1 MGAETDSNSLC
12 RCVTCARGRA
22 GRARGCQAAQRPR
35 RARSGP
41 RTAGRRDDRGE
52 AHAGARSGPA
62 ARRTWQQTSAKVTSL
77 SSPSALACEPWV
89 LADSCSGSTLCHRG
103 DCPGAGSG
111 GSRGAAA
118 GRRARR
124 GHGGATAGTARAPAP
139 AARLP
144 STDLLDHHWRRAVAL
159 VHGLDHG
166 SPGLRRR
173 AAPHRSP
180 PACAAPRPSRPVLLV
195 RTRSANL
202 RGSSGA
208 NKVRGP
214 VLSAVG
220 ETGARMAGS

>member
-41 RTAGRRDDRGE
+41 RTAGRRDDRGA

-111 GSRGAAA
+111 GARGAAA
-118 GRRARR
+118 GRRGQGGHSAAPPRPLRGCRARTSSTTT
-124 GHGGATAGTARAPAP
+124 GAGRWLWGSITAALASDDAPHPIAARPRAP
-139 AARLP
+139 
-144 STDLLDHHWRRAVAL
+144 H
-159 VHGLDHG
+159 
-166 SPGLRRR
+166 PG
-173 AAPHRSP
+173 
-180 PACAAPRPSRPVLLV
+180 PRGPVLLV

-202 RGSSGA
+202 WGSSGA